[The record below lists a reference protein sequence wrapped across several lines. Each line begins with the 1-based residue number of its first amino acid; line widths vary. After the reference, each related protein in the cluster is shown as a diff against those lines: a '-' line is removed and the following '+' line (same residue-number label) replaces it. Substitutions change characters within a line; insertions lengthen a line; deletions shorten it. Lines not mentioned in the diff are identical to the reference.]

1 MAIPDWLSIQEISR
15 LWGEETGHDPS
26 AFQKDLREW
35 FAEFVKEPPTS
46 RQLMPGVTFDT
57 IIANRLLGMLGAR
70 YLERKTFEAYCEDR
84 GHSKPRFWFAG
95 WEAERDPS
103 GASLEQPQQELTER
117 PVAASA
123 QVAELKLQLEAADRR
138 DSVNYRDSHTN
149 SQPLRQ
155 TTARQKRRSRE
166 ILVAGLVVPLVA
178 LLLWGAESLIQ
189 LTASQREIAR
199 LSAAVEASD
208 AVIAKLHDEL
218 VIVRQAVES
227 AQQITSAGTREQLD
241 AALASAID
249 AEKSAARAQAK
260 TMRLRAENTRL
271 TDEFTRTKAIFDFL
285 DSGATKNPGQKQDA
299 EVVEARPE
307 IEEILAA
314 TKISSDF
321 LTSETGALR
330 DTVSSDDL
338 LLKPMRHVGREVVVT
353 GSVVWLLRRYWL
365 QSDSGSMNML
375 IDVKGLQ
382 ADDRN
387 KLKDA
392 VVQIEFFAQARARIT
407 GTVERQG
414 SEDYRLAATELVL
427 VE

>member
-1 MAIPDWLSIQEISR
+1 MTTPDWLSIQKISR
-15 LWGEETGHDPS
+15 LWGEETGHDTS
-26 AFQKDLREW
+26 TLQEDLEEW

-46 RQLMPGVTFDT
+46 RQLVPGVNFDT

-70 YLERKTFEAYCEDR
+70 YLERRTFKAYCEER
-84 GHSKPRFWFAG
+84 GHSKPRFWFADR
-95 WEAERDPS
+95 EVERDSTGPS
-103 GASLEQPQQELTER
+103 LKQPQQELTKR
-117 PVAASA
+117 VASA
-123 QVAELKLQLEAADRR
+123 EAGEHKAQLEAAQRR
-138 DSVNYRDSHTN
+138 SLGNHRNPQTN
-149 SQPLRQ
+149 RQPLQ
-155 TTARQKRRSRE
+155 QGTTRQKPHGKA

-271 TDEFTRTKAIFDFL
+271 TDEFTWTKAIFDIL

-365 QSDSGSMNML
+365 QSDSGHMNML

-392 VVQIEFFAQARARIT
+392 VVQIEFLAQARARIT

-414 SEDYRLAATELVL
+414 SETYHIAATEMVL